1 MALSR
6 DEILLDNIKEAL
18 ALYQRSLMWATTAA
32 LSGGLIT
39 LTLEDPNAPSVALLT
54 GVVSAPVAWAISQ
67 ALYIVFG
74 ALAYS
79 ALNRYKRALDA
90 LNPSDDIFTAIQMC
104 PSLATLPG
112 RFFRL
117 GSVWMPMLV
126 TLASWAFE
134 LHRENHG
141 WNMPDGGSWLGLV
154 VLVGV
159 LVVPYVAILTLLNE
173 IRVWKARP
181 PVNVSSA

>member
-1 MALSR
+1 MAYSR
-6 DEILLDNIKEAL
+6 DEILLDNIKAAL
-18 ALYQRSLMWATTAA
+18 ALYQQSLMWATTAA
-32 LSGGLIT
+32 LSGALIT
-39 LTLEDPNAPSVALLT
+39 WTLREPKAPQVTVLTTEVSALL
-54 GVVSAPVAWAISQ
+54 AWAISQ

-90 LNPSDDIFTAIQMC
+90 LNPSDEIFFAIQLF

-126 TLASWAFE
+126 TLVSWASE
-134 LHRENHG
+134 LHRENQG
-141 WNMPDGGSWLGLV
+141 WKVEAWIDWLGLA
-154 VLVGV
+154 VLAGV
-159 LVVPYVAILTLLNE
+159 LVVPYVGILTLLKE
-173 IRVWKARP
+173 IRVWKAVP
-181 PVNVSSA
+181 ESGAST